1 MPRIMAEPTPSFNP
15 RPSKPRLA
23 LPRGACDTHFHVFG
37 PAKKFPFAEDRAY
50 TPADAPKEALFAMHK
65 RMGIERGVMVQSA
78 AHGFDNSAGADLIA
92 ADPKRYLGVA
102 LLPVSASASEIQKL
116 DKQGFRGVRFN
127 YMAHLGEG
135 TPVEDVM
142 RFARKLADAGWH
154 LQIHMDSSLIAQ
166 MAPALLRS
174 PVPVM
179 IDHMGRVDA
188 SLGVAQK
195 PFQELLRLLENP
207 NISVKVSGCERSS
220 RQASPWKDA
229 IPFARKLVEEF
240 PAQTV
245 WGTDWPHPNLKE
257 IPDDG
262 VMVDNL
268 AEIAP
273 SERQL
278 RALLVEN
285 PARFYGFTA

>member
-1 MPRIMAEPTPSFNP
+1 MAEPQPSFNP

-37 PAKKFPFAEDRAY
+37 PAKRFPFAENRAY
-50 TPADAPKEALFAMHK
+50 TPADAPKEALFAMHML
-65 RMGIERGVMVQSA
+65 MGIERGVMVQSA

-92 ADPKRYLGVA
+92 ANPKNYRGVA
-102 LLPVSASASEIQKL
+102 LLPVTASENELKKL
-116 DKQGFRGVRFN
+116 TAQGFRGVRFN
-127 YMAHLGEG
+127 YMKHLGEG
-135 TPVEDVM
+135 TPIGQVM
-142 RFARKLADAGWH
+142 AFAKKLAAFNWH
-154 LQIHMDSSLIAQ
+154 LQIHMDSSLIGE
-166 MAPALLRS
+166 MAPALARS

-188 SLGVAQK
+188 SKGLAQ
-195 PFQELLRLLENP
+195 PEFSHLLDLLETK
-207 NISVKVSGCERSS
+207 SVWVKVSGCERSS
-220 RQASPWKDA
+220 RQSSPWKDA

-240 PAQTV
+240 PEQTV

-273 SERQL
+273 GEKQRQ
-278 RALLVEN
+278 ALLVDN
-285 PARFYGFTA
+285 PARFYGFQA